1 MNDPT
6 DPPRVQSGAP
16 PTGALQSATLQALR
30 DLLNASAK
38 VGPTIAR
45 RAGLSTTELDALELL
60 TGSSVGPAALAR
72 HLGVSTAASSGI
84 VDRLV
89 TRGHVVRRPHAS
101 DGRRTEVLIT
111 DSGRAEVLGH
121 LAPMFHALLALDQSL
136 DPAEAAVVAAYLRGA
151 TEALRRVL

>member
-6 DPPRVQSGAP
+6 VRASAQDGAP
-16 PTGALQSATLQALR
+16 PEALRTATLTALR
-30 DLLNASAK
+30 ELLGVSAQ

-45 RAGLSTTELDALELL
+45 RAGLSESELDALELL
-60 TGSSVGPAALAR
+60 TRSSVGPADIAR
-72 HLGVSTAASSGI
+72 HLGVTTAASSGI

-89 TRGHVVRRPHAS
+89 TRGHVVRRQHPS

-111 DSGRAEVLGH
+111 DSGRAEVTGH
-121 LAPMFHALLALDQSL
+121 LMPMFTALLALDRSL
-136 DPAEAAVVAAYLRGA
+136 DPADAAVVEAYLRGA